1 MADNPRLDDLRRRV
15 QQDPASIAFA
25 QLGEEC
31 RRAGACQEAVDVCR
45 AGLVIHPE
53 YTSAR
58 VTLGRALIELG
69 NLADAERELV
79 RVLESAPENLTA
91 IRALALLHRRRGDL
105 AQALAHYQDALQL
118 APNDPELE
126 HIVERLAQDLEA
138 QRRQPQPQPV
148 PPAPAPESLALHA
161 QTSEVAATV
170 DLGGTL
176 TPTADDDR
184 GARTLAALEQW
195 LAAVHVARA
204 RRRS

>member
-1 MADNPRLDDLRRRV
+1 
-15 QQDPASIAFA
+15 
-25 QLGEEC
+25 
-31 RRAGACQEAVDVCR
+31 
-45 AGLVIHPE
+45 
-53 YTSAR
+53 

-138 QRRQPQPQPV
+138 QRRQPQPV

-161 QTSEVAATV
+161 QTSEVEATV

-204 RRRS
+204 RRRP